1 MEIDYFQKSQTKH
14 DRQHQKQ
21 LLGKLSADLD
31 YLEVLAS
38 EIRDGQIDAKIY
50 VKVYLI
56 DLNLQCT
63 EAIH

>member
-1 MEIDYFQKSQTKH
+1 MDSLCFQKSQAKH

-38 EIRDGQIDAKIY
+38 EIRDGQIDAKISELTY
-50 VKVYLI
+50 SSK
-56 DLNLQCT
+56 LNGSS
-63 EAIH
+63 

>member
-1 MEIDYFQKSQTKH
+1 MNLLTVCFQRSQTKQ

-38 EIRDGQIDAKIY
+38 EIRYGHMDNIFPDIF
-50 VKVYLI
+50 
-56 DLNLQCT
+56 
-63 EAIH
+63 